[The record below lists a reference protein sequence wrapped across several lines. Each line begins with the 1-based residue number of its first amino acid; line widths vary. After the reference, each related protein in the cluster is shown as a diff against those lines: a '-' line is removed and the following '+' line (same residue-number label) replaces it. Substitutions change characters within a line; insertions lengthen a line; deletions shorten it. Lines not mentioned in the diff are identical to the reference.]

1 MKKILIYALL
11 SVFFLTTCSPP
22 GGQSKLEK
30 LEAKRDA
37 LNEQI
42 KKLKMEMGQETAP
55 PVNNEKIPHVNID
68 QVKKGLFDHFIK
80 VQGTVESDNN
90 ILIPH
95 QVSGIIKKIHVKAG
109 NWVKRGQLLAE
120 IDGAILESSLAEL
133 KNGLAL
139 ATTIYER
146 QQRLWDKKIGS
157 EVQYLQAKNNKESLE
172 KKLETLNEQYKM
184 TKITSPINGTVD
196 EVLIKE
202 GEMAAAGF
210 GAFRVV
216 QLSSLKIKADLS
228 EIYISRVRKGD
239 MVQVQIPILDLNLD
253 LAVSAVSQVI
263 DPDNRTFHIEI
274 RIPRNTKDIKP
285 NMLAVLNIND
295 YSNPEALSVP
305 EKIIQKNGGEQF
317 LYVAVEEDS
326 WIVRK
331 RIIET
336 GKIYLDSIEIL
347 SGLSEGEYVVTFGYQ
362 NLTDGQKIF
371 IDEGP
376 SDQ

>member
-1 MKKILIYALL
+1 
-11 SVFFLTTCSPP
+11 
-22 GGQSKLEK
+22 
-30 LEAKRDA
+30 
-37 LNEQI
+37 
-42 KKLKMEMGQETAP
+42 MGQETAQ
-55 PVNNEKIPHVNID
+55 PVNNEKIPHVNIAP
-68 QVKKGLFDHFIK
+68 VKKGLFEHFIK

-95 QVSGIIKKIHVKAG
+95 QASGIIKKIHVQAG
-109 NWVKRGQLLAE
+109 TWVKRGQLLAE
-120 IDGAILESSLAEL
+120 IDGAILESSIAEL

-157 EVQYLQAKNNKESLE
+157 EVQYLQAKNNKENLE

-216 QLSSLKIKADLS
+216 QLSSLKIEADLS
-228 EIYISRVRKGD
+228 EIYISRVKKGD
-239 MVQVQIPILDLNLD
+239 MVQVQIPVLDLNLD

-263 DPDNRTFHIEI
+263 DPDNRTFQVEI
-274 RIPRNTKDIKP
+274 RIPKNTKDIKP
-285 NMLAVLNIND
+285 NMLTVLNIND

-326 WIVRK
+326 WIVKK

-336 GKIYLDSIEIL
+336 GKIYQDSIEIL
-347 SGLSEGEYVVTFGYQ
+347 SGLSEGEYVVIFGYQ
-362 NLTDGQKIF
+362 YLTDGQKIVVG
-371 IDEGP
+371 EGP
-376 SDQ
+376 TEQ